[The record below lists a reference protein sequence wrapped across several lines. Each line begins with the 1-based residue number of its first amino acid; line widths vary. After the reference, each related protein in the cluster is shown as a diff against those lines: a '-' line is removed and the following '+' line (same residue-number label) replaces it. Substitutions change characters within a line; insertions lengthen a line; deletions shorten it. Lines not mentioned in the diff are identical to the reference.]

1 MFAKRRKGRVYVYY
15 YSEGLRK
22 ALPRRQTY
30 HLDNATDDEI
40 EHFLT
45 ANTALQK
52 ARKSR
57 PDAQQVPAE
66 LEPLVDE
73 FLDHL
78 KNNLNRQP
86 PTLSQYEGYLRRAGI
101 LFGWPL
107 AKWPLKGPNFPTL
120 CRSFGY
126 SRAAMFKMRQNILVF
141 WYWLRD
147 MGYVTE
153 DLRIP
158 KMSVNN
164 KTTPLKHLLSPDDV
178 LGLPLKGDL
187 RYLALLCYFCSLR
200 PQEAVALSTKDYAA
214 GSNAAG
220 LECVRVFKKA
230 GLYHKLAVRVERQ
243 RHDNKPRAPKAD
255 SIGWVACFNEKA
267 AKEVVRL
274 AQTVE
279 LKYRMD
285 TYQRRW
291 LKQGLGITLKD
302 LRRASLY
309 WLGHHTKLN
318 PVELKNHARH
328 SNLETTTLYVRR
340 PDSDAARG
348 LNLDD

>member
-40 EHFLT
+40 ERFLT
-45 ANTALQK
+45 ATTALQK
-52 ARKSR
+52 ARKHR
-57 PDAQQVPAE
+57 PDARQVPPE
-66 LEPLVDE
+66 LEPLIE
-73 FLDHL
+73 QFLTHL
-78 KNNLNRQP
+78 RDNLDRQP
-86 PTLSQYEGYLRRAGI
+86 PTLRQYEGYLSRAGL

-107 AKWPLKGPNFPTL
+107 DKWPLKSPNFPQL
-120 CRSFGY
+120 CRAMGY
-126 SRAAMFKMRQNILVF
+126 PRAAMFKMRQNILVF

-147 MGYVTE
+147 LGYVTG

-158 KMSVNN
+158 KLKVSN
-164 KTTPLKHLLSPDDV
+164 KTTPLKHLLSPDDI

-200 PQEAVALSTKDYAA
+200 PQEAVALTPTDFAA
-214 GSNAAG
+214 GSNVSG
-220 LECVRVFKKA
+220 LECVRVFKNA

-243 RHDNKPRAPKAD
+243 RHDSKPRSPKAD
-255 SIGWVACFNEKA
+255 SIGWVACFDARA
-267 AKEVVRL
+267 AKEIVRL
-274 AQTVE
+274 AQTVT
-279 LKYRMD
+279 LAHRMD

-291 LKQGLGITLKD
+291 FRQGLGFTLKD

-309 WLGHHTKLN
+309 WLGHHSKLSV
-318 PVELKNHARH
+318 VELKNHARH
-328 SNLETTTLYVRR
+328 SSLETTSLYVRR
-340 PDSDAARG
+340 PDSDADRG
-348 LNLDD
+348 LDLDA